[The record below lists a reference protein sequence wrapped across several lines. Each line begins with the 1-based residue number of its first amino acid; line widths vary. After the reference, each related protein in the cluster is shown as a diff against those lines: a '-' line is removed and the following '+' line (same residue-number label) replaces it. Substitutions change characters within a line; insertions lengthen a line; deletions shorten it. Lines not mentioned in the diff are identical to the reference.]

1 MGLSSGDAPGQAR
14 GPGPSALTDDPL
26 LAPLLPMVYV
36 AWADGVLTAEE
47 LDAIRERVGRLFSW
61 LPEETRNAL
70 LAWLRPESP
79 PTPAQLEILKEHVRK
94 SAAECPE
101 ETRRSLADLGLGLAD
116 LDPELAGPWGA
127 AEARAALDQLEASLG
142 VVGREAT
149 RSLLRAP
156 APMAVHRKTPLFD
169 VGVLG
174 AFLKEPNAELRR
186 EVMALL
192 ATPPLRIRPRPGLSA
207 YRERVLTAVTL
218 LADRGYGLLAL
229 PESVGGRDD
238 PASAIAVFETLAF
251 GDLSVMVK
259 FGVQFGLFGGSVLHL
274 GTERHHRRYLEDI
287 GRLRLPGC
295 FAMTEVGHGS
305 NVRGIRTRAT
315 YDPEADGFVVH
326 TPDADAKKDWIG
338 NAATHG
344 RMASV
349 FAQLEVGG
357 HEHGVHVLLV
367 PIRDPGGEPLPGVTI
382 EDRGEKVGLNGV
394 DNGVLSFD
402 HVRVPRENLLDRY
415 ASVTEAGDYESP
427 IPSAGRRFF
436 TMVGSLVAGRI
447 SVAAASVSVAKTAL
461 TTAIRYSERRRQFGP
476 AGQGEVPILDYL
488 VHQRALLPR
497 LAATY
502 GLHFAVRDLVARY
515 AEGVA
520 EDSRRVEALAAGLKA
535 VASRHAM
542 DTVQAS
548 REACGGEGYAA
559 ANRFGE
565 LRADADIFTTFEG
578 ANPVLL
584 QLVARALLGRY
595 KEEMGDLKVWD
606 LVKYLADRGQ
616 VRVAEMNPIVTRN
629 TDEAHL
635 RSTEFLTSALEY
647 REERLLSSVARR
659 LKARIDE
666 GLDSFDAMNAC
677 QDHLVTLA
685 RAHVDRVVLERFL
698 EGVARAPTPGLS
710 EVLRALAELYGLSRL
725 EEASG
730 WYLEAGYMEPAK
742 SRAVRTLVSRICGE
756 VREEAVFLV
765 DAFGIDAA
773 VLDTPAGGDAE

>member
-1 MGLSSGDAPGQAR
+1 
-14 GPGPSALTDDPL
+14 
-26 LAPLLPMVYV
+26 MVYV
-36 AWADGVLTAEE
+36 VWADGVLAADE
-47 LDAIRERVGRLFSW
+47 LDAIRERVERLSPW
-61 LPEETRNAL
+61 LAEDARDAL
-70 LAWLRPESP
+70 STWLRPEAP
-79 PTPAQLEILKEHVRK
+79 PTPEQLEILRERVREN
-94 SAAECPE
+94 AAECPE
-101 ETRRSLADLGLGLAD
+101 EARRSLATLGLGLAD
-116 LDPELAGPWGA
+116 LDPDLAGPWRE
-127 AEARAALDQLEASLG
+127 AEALASLQELEASLG
-142 VVGREAT
+142 VVGREAA

-156 APMAVHRKTPLFD
+156 APMAARRETPLFD
-169 VGVLG
+169 VEVLR
-174 AFLKEPNAELRR
+174 AFLEEPNAELRT
-186 EVMALL
+186 EVMALM
-192 ATPPLRIRPRPGLSA
+192 AAPPLRIRPRPGVAA
-207 YRERVLTAVTL
+207 YRGRVLEAVRL
-218 LADRGYGLLAL
+218 LANRGYGLLGL
-229 PESVGGRDD
+229 PEATGGRDD
-238 PASAIAVFETLAF
+238 PAAAIAVFETLAF

-259 FGVQFGLFGGSVLHL
+259 FGVQFGLFGGSVLQL
-274 GTERHHRRYLEDI
+274 GTERHHLRYLEDI

-326 TPDADAKKDWIG
+326 TPDADARKDWIG
-338 NAATHG
+338 NAAMDG

-394 DNGVLSFD
+394 DNGILSFD

-415 ASVTEAGDYESP
+415 ARVTETGDYQSP

-436 TMVGSLVAGRI
+436 TMLGALVAGRVSI
-447 SVAAASVSVAKTAL
+447 AAASVSVAKTAL
-461 TTAIRYSERRRQFGP
+461 TTAVRYGERRRQFGP

-488 VHQRALLPR
+488 LHQRSLLPR
-497 LAATY
+497 LATTY

-515 AEGVA
+515 AAGTP

-565 LRADADIFTTFEG
+565 LHADADIFTTFEG

-595 KEEMGDLKVWD
+595 EEEMGDLKVWD

-647 REERLLSSVARR
+647 REDRLLNSVARR
-659 LKARIDE
+659 LKARIDD

-677 QDHLVTLA
+677 QDHLVALA

-698 EGVARAPTPGLS
+698 GGVTRAPTPGLS
-710 EVLRALAELYGLSRL
+710 EVLRVLAEVYGLSRL
-725 EEASG
+725 EDASG
-730 WYLEAGYMEPAK
+730 WYLEAGYMEPVK
-742 SRAVRTLVSRICGE
+742 SRAVRALVNRICGE

-765 DAFGIDAA
+765 DAFGIDDA
-773 VLDTPAGGDAE
+773 VLDAPAGVHTV